1 MNKGRQVL
9 KDNEAASI
17 PRGCEGCDTQEYVVN
32 KYVLH
37 VTRSFVLYPIVA
49 RFWDLITFRSGG
61 ADRVHQSRGWCAL
74 SAP

>member
-49 RFWDLITFRSGG
+49 LFWDLITFFDGG
-61 ADRVHQSRGWCAL
+61 ANRAHQSAGQF
-74 SAP
+74 APSNP